1 MEIKELTIK
10 GLFLIRPKKI
20 EDHRGYF
27 MEVYKPEILKS
38 AGIDFNVVQEN
49 ISLSKKNVF
58 RGFHSQKYPYEQ
70 AKLVQCLDGK
80 ILDIV
85 IDMRQSSSTY
95 MKYEAI
101 ELNSQDREQLFIP
114 KGFAHG
120 FISMTDSATIMYKVD
135 NPYSRE
141 SEQTLNYLSK
151 DINVDYESLGIDP
164 NNLILS
170 DKDKQA

>member
-58 RGFHSQKYPYEQ
+58 RGFHSQKCPYEQ

-101 ELNSQDREQLFIP
+101 ELDSQDREQLFIP